1 MHEFRFEPVQLP
13 AAAEALRSE
22 VRAFIAEEVAKG
34 GVHAPPQFLVFL
46 RPGLPPHRRGGGH
59 QTRIG

>member
-13 AAAEALRSE
+13 AAAAALRSE

-34 GVHAPPQFLVFL
+34 AFTP
-46 RPGLPPHRRGGGH
+46 RRNSWYSFDPDFR
-59 QTRIG
+59 RIAAVAGIKPE